1 MTAWL
6 LLIFSYIIGSIP
18 FSVLLGRI
26 CCGIDIREH
35 GSGNPGTTNVFRVL
49 GKRVG
54 FTVFFLD
61 MLKGG
66 FVILLIRLGW
76 FNDNHF
82 HPLLYGM
89 MAAIG
94 HIYPVFLNFKGGK
107 AVATSVGILLF
118 YAPFLGLL
126 GLFTFFAILA
136 ITRFV
141 SLASCSGTLAA
152 MIGSYVVFFIG
163 PLETSMGSYIFGVQG
178 DIIMIIITTF
188 GSSMI
193 VYRHRGNFINIA
205 KGIEPKAFFLRKR
218 PKKDS

>member
-1 MTAWL
+1 MTPWL
-6 LLIFSYIIGSIP
+6 LLIFSYIVGSIP

-26 CCGIDIREH
+26 CCGLDIREH

-54 FTVFFLD
+54 FAVFFLD

-82 HPLLYGM
+82 HPLLYGL

-118 YAPFLGLL
+118 YAPVLGVLGLL
-126 GLFTFFAILA
+126 TFFFVLGF
-136 ITRFV
+136 TRFV
-141 SLASCSGTLAA
+141 SLASCGGTLAA
-152 MIGSYVVFFIG
+152 MIASYIVFFIG
-163 PLETSMGSYIFGVQG
+163 PSEASSWVYIFGVQG
-178 DIIMIIITTF
+178 DVIMIIVTTL
-188 GSSMI
+188 GSSLI
-193 VYRHRGNFINIA
+193 LYRHRKNFINIA
-205 KGIEPKAFFLRKR
+205 KGIEPKVFFLRKK
-218 PKKDS
+218 PHKE